1 MDYQYVRYQSI
12 YLNKA
17 VNSLRFYLSKKNVI
31 LITSTKQRHL
41 YKNHLREINYENY
54 QYCCCCYGSFNSVIW
69 RVRGGTGN
77 GIPGTE
83 HVSADG
89 ASTLDA
95 LEAKLAEKAAAAGA
109 SGYSITSATNNN
121 KLSGTAVIYK

>member
-1 MDYQYVRYQSI
+1 
-12 YLNKA
+12 
-17 VNSLRFYLSKKNVI
+17 VI

-54 QYCCCCYGSFNSVIW
+54 QYCCCCYGSLTLSFGVFAAEPVTASQAQNMNKIGV
-69 RVRGGTGN
+69 
-77 GIPGTE
+77 
-83 HVSADG
+83 VSADG

>member
-1 MDYQYVRYQSI
+1 M
-12 YLNKA
+12 K
-17 VNSLRFYLSKKNVI
+17 
-31 LITSTKQRHL
+31 T
-41 YKNHLREINYENY
+41 INAI
-54 QYCCCCYGSFNSVIW
+54 CCCCWLFPALSFGVFAAQELQRH
-69 RVRGGTGN
+69 RVQNMNKIGV
-77 GIPGTE
+77 
-83 HVSADG
+83 VSADG

>member
-1 MDYQYVRYQSI
+1 MITYETPEFAGEFGRFVGDHVAVFRNHGVFAAEPVTASQAQNM
-12 YLNKA
+12 NKIG
-17 VNSLRFYLSKKNVI
+17 V
-31 LITSTKQRHL
+31 
-41 YKNHLREINYENY
+41 
-54 QYCCCCYGSFNSVIW
+54 
-69 RVRGGTGN
+69 
-77 GIPGTE
+77 
-83 HVSADG
+83 VSADG